1 MFILCGKWSEIE
13 GLLTWT
19 NERMTRDR
27 VNNTPPSADFKD
39 TGFIQVGS
47 ASRGLVLCPNYT

>member
-1 MFILCGKWSEIE
+1 MNKCLDVYTASGKWSEIE

-39 TGFIQVGS
+39 TGQCIKRVS
-47 ASRGLVLCPNYT
+47 PMP